1 VLEEP
6 LDALIPL
13 CYDKGNGMVNNIDD
27 FVHVVGPR
35 PSFEETLVGFDHF
48 CTSIVWSK
56 MERPG
61 RDEIAGFHL
70 FCGPNKGFTRVFG
83 Y

>member
-1 VLEEP
+1 MSDSRRVIGECWRP
-6 LDALIPL
+6 
-13 CYDKGNGMVNNIDD
+13 
-27 FVHVVGPR
+27 VGPQ

-48 CTSIVWSK
+48 CTSTVSSK

-61 RDEIAGFHL
+61 RAEIVGCHL
-70 FCGPNKGFTRVFG
+70 FCGPSKGFTRVFG